1 MALRPPVSA
10 QDHIYGN
17 PEALIELLEYGDYQC
32 PYCGRAF
39 PIVKRIQEA
48 FGDDLKFVF
57 RNFPLTKIHPLAKT
71 AAVATE
77 AAGLQGK
84 YWEMHHMIFENQRRI
99 FKNALMEYAQ
109 TLELHLPGFE
119 ADLEN
124 ESLITKVESDFESGL
139 RSGVNATPT
148 FFINGEKYTG
158 IWEGEDLE
166 NFLKL
171 ELAKLKAKGA
181 TTFAP

>member
-1 MALRPPVSA
+1 
-10 QDHIYGN
+10 
-17 PEALIELLEYGDYQC
+17 
-32 PYCGRAF
+32 
-39 PIVKRIQEA
+39 
-48 FGDDLKFVF
+48 
-57 RNFPLTKIHPLAKT
+57 
-71 AAVATE
+71 
-77 AAGLQGK
+77 
-84 YWEMHHMIFENQRRI
+84 
-99 FKNALMEYAQ
+99 MEYAQ